1 MEGGESQF
9 ATSGFM
15 ILVIF
20 IHGAYQMGGENV
32 CLLIG

>member
-1 MEGGESQF
+1 MDEGASKF
-9 ATSGFM
+9 ADSGFM

-20 IHGAYQMGGENV
+20 IHGAYQMVGEKD